1 MPSPNEAARAR
12 LDREWGRG
20 QYRCLGGSW
29 GSRLLRLPS
38 GGAAVLGEGMR
49 VEFTNNAL
57 ARMLDRD
64 IGQNDIRAALDTPD
78 HLGPSFEKR
87 WRARKMIG
95 ARTLEVVFWRHRAH
109 TQVVTAYWQESS
121 S

>member
-1 MPSPNEAARAR
+1 MVDWIGN
-12 LDREWGRG
+12 GG
-20 QYRCLGGSW
+20 GGSRDAW
-29 GSRLLRLPS
+29 VDP
-38 GGAAVLGEGMR
+38 GGAGSSGPRLAVLAVLGEGMR
-49 VEFTNNAL
+49 LDFTNNAL
-57 ARMLDRD
+57 ARMLDRGID
-64 IGQNDIRAALDTPD
+64 HNDIRAALDTPD